1 MPAPLIRAFTFAVA
15 LGGALTT
22 PLAAQGGCLA
32 VALSGVAG
40 PTVFADGFESGD
52 ALRWSEPDLPA
63 FSTAATDDLG
73 IAVDLDGGTTGDHL
87 LELAWYLPG
96 EGLYQSVAVPFTAGE
111 APAASQRRVDGY
123 PFPVAV
129 RPAVENRRPQ
139 LGSVVTVADSLPVA
153 GSSIADA
160 ALWGE
165 WRVEAR
171 LDGAAE
177 PCAPAVAFRMEP

>member
-1 MPAPLIRAFTFAVA
+1 MPSPQIRTFALAAA
-15 LGGALTT
+15 LAAATT
-22 PLAAQGGCLA
+22 APVAAQGGCLA
-32 VALSGVAG
+32 IALSGVAG
-40 PTVFADGFESGD
+40 PAVFADGFESGD
-52 ALRWSEPDLPA
+52 ALRWSDPGLPA

-87 LELAWYLPG
+87 LELTWYLPG
-96 EGLYQSVAVPFTAGE
+96 ERLYQSVAVPFTAGV

-123 PFPVAV
+123 PFPVPV

-139 LGSVVTVADSLPVA
+139 LGSVVTVADRLPVA

>member
-1 MPAPLIRAFTFAVA
+1 MPSPLIRAFTFAVA

-52 ALRWSEPDLPA
+52 ALRWSEPGLPA
-63 FSTAATDDLG
+63 FSIAATDDLG

-96 EGLYQSVAVPFTAGE
+96 EGLYQSVAA
-111 APAASQRRVDGY
+111 
-123 PFPVAV
+123 
-129 RPAVENRRPQ
+129 PAVENRRPQ
-139 LGSVVTVADSLPVA
+139 LGSVVTVADRLPVA